1 MAKDL
6 FVTQWFSR
14 EMRTAGERLVK
25 RLQESG
31 GQVAAAFWILN
42 PDAQKWELTIVSP
55 LVKIEGPKAY
65 YKRIDD
71 IYKSA
76 EPDEEIVSLHD
87 IQASNTN
94 NKIVNAIKHSPLKSS
109 TLGNNRFGKNT
120 IGNVY
125 IEDMYLYLMDWNLLT
140 NN

>member
-1 MAKDL
+1 MAKEI
-6 FVTQWFSR
+6 FVTQWFSC
-14 EMRTAGERLVK
+14 EMRLAGERLIK

-31 GQVAAAFWILN
+31 AQVASAFWILN
-42 PDAQKWELTIVSP
+42 PDEQKWELTIVSP
-55 LVKIEGPKAY
+55 LVKSEGPKAY

-87 IQASNTN
+87 IRVSNIN
-94 NKIVNAIKHSPLKSS
+94 HRIIKAIKHSVLRSS

-120 IGNVY
+120 IGDVY
-125 IEDMYLYLMDWNLLT
+125 IEDMYLYLMDWDLL
-140 NN
+140 N